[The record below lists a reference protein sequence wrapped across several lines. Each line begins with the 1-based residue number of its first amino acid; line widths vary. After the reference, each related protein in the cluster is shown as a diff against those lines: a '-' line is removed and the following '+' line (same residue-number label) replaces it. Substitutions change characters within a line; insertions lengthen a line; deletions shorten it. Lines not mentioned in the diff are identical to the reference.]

1 MESER
6 MTRVM
11 GIVNVTPDSFSD
23 GGKYF
28 RPEEAVRRAL
38 NLIDDGA
45 DIIDI
50 GAESTRPGSVP
61 ISWEEEWSRLEP
73 VFKGL
78 SPRGCPRR
86 KGLSP
91 QSVSVQSDLDDRAN
105 LLQKDNSAKNKDKI
119 SVITEGSVPTSAVPE
134 GPVPRDA
141 EGSVPISVP
150 ISVDTY
156 HPETARLAVESG
168 ASIINC
174 VYPEPIGEMLEILR
188 ENPNVELVMPASAW
202 EMRDERWVMRDERWV
217 MRDERW
223 VMGDERWGMGDL
235 ASRIYIDPM
244 IGFGTTREE
253 DLELLRSVPE
263 LAKKARVLV
272 GASRKRLVKK
282 LTGEK
287 VTGKNLGGNLGI
299 AVWAAMNGAS
309 VVRVHDV
316 RETFQALKV
325 IGAICG
331 RICG

>member
-38 NLIDDGA
+38 NLIDEGA

-73 VFKGL
+73 VLKGL
-78 SPRGCPRR
+78 SPRCPSRR

-91 QSVSVQSDLDDRAN
+91 QSVSVQSDLDGRAN

-119 SVITEGSVPTSAVPE
+119 SVITEGSVPISPVSE
-134 GPVPRDA
+134 GSVPRDA
-141 EGSVPISVP
+141 EGSVP

-188 ENPNVELVMPASAW
+188 ENPNVELVMPVSAF
-202 EMRDERWVMRDERWV
+202 
-217 MRDERW
+217 
-223 VMGDERWGMGDL
+223 GMAGEDL
-235 ASRIYIDPM
+235 LSRIYIDPM

>member
-6 MTRVM
+6 IARVM

-38 NLIDDGA
+38 NLIDEGA

-73 VFKGL
+73 VLKGL
-78 SPRGCPRR
+78 SPRCA
-86 KGLSP
+86 
-91 QSVSVQSDLDDRAN
+91 SVQLDENERAN
-105 LLQKDNSAKNKDKI
+105 SLQKNNSANKKGKF
-119 SVITEGSVPTSAVPE
+119 SVVSEGSVPTN
-134 GPVPRDA
+134 
-141 EGSVPISVP
+141 VP

-156 HPETARLAVESG
+156 HPETAMLAVEAG
-168 ASIINC
+168 AGIINC
-174 VYPEPIGEMLEILR
+174 VYPEPVEEMLAILR
-188 ENPNVELVMPASAW
+188 EKPHVELVMPVSAF
-202 EMRDERWVMRDERWV
+202 
-217 MRDERW
+217 
-223 VMGDERWGMGDL
+223 GMVSEDL
-235 ASRIYIDPM
+235 VSRIYIDPM
-244 IGFGTTREE
+244 IGFGTTRDE
-253 DLELLRSVPE
+253 DLEVLRSVPE
-263 LAKKARVLV
+263 FAKKARVLV